1 MSQIYMLEALD
12 ARVEVIEEIEGW
24 ENAVRRVGRLLRN
37 GECID
42 EEYVSKMVS
51 TCKELGPYVVI
62 APGVAI
68 PHARP
73 EDGAKRVCLSLLVI
87 KKGVEF
93 GSPNDPVYVLIAFSS
108 PDKHSHIKV
117 LQELAM
123 LLSEKGEEFLTKL
136 REAQTEEEILVKI
149 RELLA

>member
-1 MSQIYMLEALD
+1 
-12 ARVEVIEEIEGW
+12 
-24 ENAVRRVGRLLRN
+24 
-37 GECID
+37 
-42 EEYVSKMVS
+42 
-51 TCKELGPYVVI
+51 VV
-62 APGVAI
+62 
-68 PHARP
+68 
-73 EDGAKRVCLSLLVI
+73 

-117 LQELAM
+117 PQELAG